1 MVRRSWTL
9 FASPLAQPQPVFTG
23 CAHAP
28 CFHEG
33 QHAGFS
39 PTRRVFTRRSLSH
52 EGQHAGFSPTRR
64 VFTRRSLS
72 HSRFHWLCT
81 HGRSLPPYALGRSL
95 PPSAGLYRRAN
106 SGWSSPPSIG
116 FHRRRVGLVFTAL
129 GRSLP
134 PYALGRSLP
143 PSAGLYRR
151 ATAQPQPVFTGC
163 AHASC
168 FILVIILVGFLT
180 IVFDCFL
187 CLVSPCGRAG
197 RCCCFQLLDGAVLRR
212 RCCCCFQLLLRRQS
226 EERRCCFLIYAV
238 SV

>member
-9 FASPLAQPQPVFTG
+9 FASPLAQPQPAFTG

-52 EGQHAGFSPTRR
+52 
-64 VFTRRSLS
+64 
-72 HSRFHWLCT
+72 SRFHWLCT
-81 HGRSLPPYALGRSL
+81 H
-95 PPSAGLYRRAN
+95 
-106 SGWSSPPSIG
+106 
-116 FHRRRVGLVFTAL
+116 

-212 RCCCCFQLLLRRQS
+212 RCCSAFNLLLLRRQS
-226 EERRCCFLIYAV
+226 EERRCCFLIYAG

>member
-9 FASPLAQPQPVFTG
+9 FALRRLLSHSRPSLAVHTRLVFTRG
-23 CAHAP
+23 STQG
-28 CFHEG
+28 FHP
-33 QHAGFS
+33 HAGFS
-39 PTRRVFTRRSLSH
+39 PGARSAT
-52 EGQHAGFSPTRR
+52 AG
-64 VFTRRSLS
+64 
-72 HSRFHWLCT
+72 FHWLCT
-81 HGRSLPPYALGRSL
+81 H
-95 PPSAGLYRRAN
+95 
-106 SGWSSPPSIG
+106 
-116 FHRRRVGLVFTAL
+116 

-226 EERRCCFLIYAV
+226 EERRCCFLIYAG